1 MVTRYRQCPVC
12 EQPYRFPCKRIS
24 QHLSDRIASVM
35 AHDPVVFISS
45 TSDDLKEH
53 REQAAKAAA
62 ASGFSPRM
70 MEYFPAS
77 GQLSLPACLEKVSEA
92 EVVVVLVAHRYGWVP
107 DDPANPEKKSITWLE
122 CEHAWKVTKK
132 EVLAFLVDPAYEDWS
147 PKRYENYRLITERDK
162 RGIDGEIR
170 RNEKSLARFKQELS
184 KCIRGTFTDAASV
197 RPLVSEA
204 LAAWRQRRH
213 PDIATVGY
221 RDPEIYLRAL
231 EEETRQ
237 IRIKGLKT
245 RRAEPYFFGI
255 DEIYIPLTT
264 LASPEM
270 SRKGVAPDPERERR
284 ILLERTLSQR
294 KVVLIGD
301 PGSGKST
308 FLRRV
313 AFELCRA
320 IRDTRPADA
329 SPFLAACDKRFPLLI
344 RTADLAKLLAADKSP
359 KPPDAPGW
367 IPYFLGKQSAEYR
380 WGADEAFFRH
390 KLDGGNCLVMVDGL
404 DEAPDRHLRERIA
417 RLFEHATQAFPK
429 CDFLVSTR
437 PQTNVGDAVLA
448 GFHTVRIGDLELPE
462 IKTFFDHFA
471 RALAL
476 NDAESKSFK
485 EGLETAIESRPEIRE
500 MSGNAVMLTALAVL
514 QHNDQRLPE
523 YRVELYGSILGW
535 LAAARQ
541 EMEGRPPAEKCL
553 EYLRK
558 LALAMQD
565 APGGRLVQI
574 NRRAAAELF
583 AREFGNSVDTN
594 EVLLE
599 REMNESAIISSAG
612 GDVKFWHLS
621 FQEYLAAREIASL
634 GESEQIEKVVKS
646 GRLYHPE
653 WRETMRLLGGLLR
666 QQGPAKIEGFFQAI
680 LDRLGK
686 QPTLVQRARCVALLG
701 GMMRDLKRMGW
712 EPKSREYE
720 GTVRTV
726 MGIFGTGA
734 EAIDIRTRIE
744 AADALGQ
751 VGDPRLEEDNWVT
764 IPPGSFFMGAQK
776 RNKKRPNYDPE
787 ADDDEPPVHEVTLR
801 GFRMGRYPV
810 TVEEYGAFMKD
821 AGYRTKKY
829 WAEGFGQFQ
838 EPEDWKDQQ
847 QYPNRPVVGV
857 SWYEAAAYCAWKGSR
872 LPTEAEWER
881 AARGPKGWQYP
892 WGNEPTLDP
901 SRANYDGAL
910 SHPTPVGLFPLGNSL
925 EGLSDL
931 LGNVWE
937 WCGDWYG
944 PYQAGSSEDPAGPP
958 TGEDRVMR
966 GGSWVVDPEGVR
978 ASFRSRLGPTDRSSN
993 VGFRCAGELR

>member
-1 MVTRYRQCPVC
+1 
-12 EQPYRFPCKRIS
+12 
-24 QHLSDRIASVM
+24 M

-77 GQLSLPACLEKVSEA
+77 GQPSLPACLEKVAEA

-107 DDPANPEKKSITWLE
+107 DDPPNPDRKSITWLE
-122 CEHAWKVTKK
+122 CEHAWQVTKK
-132 EVLAFLVDPAYEDWS
+132 EVLAFLVDPKYAWPLDW
-147 PKRYENYRLITERDK
+147 RENYRLITESNK
-162 RGIDGEIR
+162 RGIKGEVR
-170 RNEKSLARFKQELS
+170 RNEKNLARFKQELS
-184 KCIRGTFTDAASV
+184 KYIRGTFTDAASV

-204 LAAWRQRRH
+204 LAAWRQRH
-213 PDIATVGY
+213 PDIVAAPY
-221 RDPEIYLRAL
+221 RDPDTYLRAL
-231 EEETRQ
+231 EDDTRQ

-245 RRAEPYFFGI
+245 KRAEPYFFGI

-264 LASPEM
+264 PASPEM
-270 SRKGVAPDPERERR
+270 SRKGAVPDPERERR
-284 ILLERTLSQR
+284 ILLEQTLSQR

-320 IRDTRPADA
+320 IRDTRPAGA
-329 SPFLAACDKRFPLLI
+329 APFLSADDKRFPILI
-344 RTADLAKLLAADKSP
+344 RTADLATLLAADKSP

-380 WGADEAFFRH
+380 WGADEAFFQH

-404 DEAPDRHLRERIA
+404 DEAPERHTRERIA

-437 PQTNVGDAVLA
+437 PQTNIGDAVLA

-476 NDAESKSFK
+476 NDAESKTFK
-485 EGLETAIESRPEIRE
+485 EGLETALESRPEIRE

-553 EYLRK
+553 EYMRK

-574 NRRAAAELF
+574 NKRAAAELF
-583 AREFGNSVDTN
+583 AREFGSSVDAN
-594 EVLLE
+594 EELLE

-634 GESEQIEKVVKS
+634 GDNQQIERVVKS
-646 GRLYHPE
+646 GRLYQPE

-666 QQGPAKIEGFFQAI
+666 QQGPAKIDGFFQAI
-680 LDRLGK
+680 LDLLGK
-686 QPTLVQRARCVALLG
+686 RPTLVERARCVALLG

-712 EPKSREYE
+712 EPKSPDYE
-720 GTVRTV
+720 RTVRAV
-726 MGIFGTGA
+726 MGIFDAGA
-734 EAIDIRTRIE
+734 EAIDLKTRIE

-764 IPPGSFFMGAQK
+764 IPPGVFLMGAQN
-776 RNKKRPNYDPE
+776 RNKKGPNYDPE
-787 ADDDEPPVHEVTLR
+787 ASGDEGPVHEVTLL
-801 GFRMGRYPV
+801 GFRIGRYPV
-810 TVEEYGAFMKD
+810 TVEEYGAFMKHG
-821 AGYRTKKY
+821 GYTTRRY

-838 EPEDWKDQQ
+838 EPEDWKKQTAVSEPAGGGRQ
-847 QYPNRPVVGV
+847 LVRGCGV
-857 SWYEAAAYCAWKGSR
+857 LLLEGRSIAHGSR
-872 LPTEAEWER
+872 MG
-881 AARGPKGWQYP
+881 ARCARP
-892 WGNEPTLDP
+892 
-901 SRANYDGAL
+901 
-910 SHPTPVGLFPLGNSL
+910 
-925 EGLSDL
+925 EGLPVS
-931 LGNVWE
+931 
-937 WCGDWYG
+937 
-944 PYQAGSSEDPAGPP
+944 
-958 TGEDRVMR
+958 
-966 GGSWVVDPEGVR
+966 
-978 ASFRSRLGPTDRSSN
+978 
-993 VGFRCAGELR
+993 VGQ